1 MHYRLLTVPRLEKL
15 LLLMKSIWLLHPAL
29 VLLSQKH
36 WLLLLLSQLLLESH
50 LLSGC
55 WSRFGTLGSKPVC
68 LGVCINLIV
77 LKLHIVLNLLA
88 LETAIHRVNIL
99 LIDVLVL
106 LLVEVELLT
115 EGLRVLIDLCL
126 VVVAVHAVILVHFHL
141 HSVQTLLSC
150 FVIVVYGFSIFDVT
164 LSIVD
169 AIIVIVHI
177 LVIVHSTHINYLV
190 TVLKHVVIFGVR
202 ILGHDIFHLLVA
214 HIGLFPLE
222 MKLCIDKF
230 KSYNNFKFKFKG
242 RNSNVKSPRAIW
254 VSFEYHL
261 ES

>member
-1 MHYRLLTVPRLEKL
+1 LHYRLLTVPRLEKL
-15 LLLMKSIWLLHPAL
+15 LLLMKSILLLHPAL

-115 EGLRVLIDLCL
+115 EGSRVLIDLCL
-126 VVVAVHAVILVHFHL
+126 VIVAVHAFILLVAFILVHFHL
-141 HSVQTLLSC
+141 HSIQTLLSC

-169 AIIVIVHI
+169 AIIFIANI

-230 KSYNNFKFKFKG
+230 KIYNNFKFKFKG
-242 RNSNVKSPRAIW
+242 RNSKVKSPRAI
-254 VSFEYHL
+254 
-261 ES
+261 